1 MKYAKSTMFYL
12 IAALFAVLAAAFA
25 PMASAANLPHNFV
38 DDDGKVFSIDGS
50 YQVEKIAGAVIVVPR
65 NGSNFM
71 YADASGALHVKLVNY
86 MAATKKWYRLPG
98 TLIDMNTVEAIE
110 IKCYSG
116 TTQTVFGYGMYTK
129 FVPDNCAARAAIA
142 AQSN

>member
-12 IAALFAVLAAAFA
+12 IASLFAVMAVAFA
-25 PMASAANLPHNFV
+25 PMASAAALPHNFV
-38 DDDGKVFSIDGS
+38 DDEGKVVAIDGK
-50 YQVEKIAGAVIVVPR
+50 YQVEKVAGYVLITAR
-65 NGSNFM
+65 NGTT
-71 YADASGALHVKLVNY
+71 YQHADASGALHVKLINE
-86 MAATKKWYRLPG
+86 MALTKTWYRLPG
-98 TLIDMNTVEAIE
+98 TLIDMNTVEALE

-116 TTQTVFGYGMYTK
+116 TTQTVFSYGMYTK